1 MKKIV
6 LTMAV
11 LALLEDIANGH
22 IRRERIFRERE
33 DLLANDDDWLMSR
46 FRFPRPVLLELCAE
60 LRPALERHTARSQG
74 LSVPTQVLTTLG
86 FLATGAFQREL
97 ADRSG
102 VCQSTLSRAMPAV
115 WDGIIRMSS
124 SMVGNRLEAGTV
136 RDGWLLGDRGYPL
149 RTWLMTPLTN
159 PNTDQERRYNDLHSR
174 TRIIVERAISLL
186 KGRWRCLDRS
196 GGMLLYRPEKVCHIV
211 MACGVLHNVAH
222 RHGIPLPEQHNP
234 PLEEPDAGPVN
245 CNPPRGAIR
254 ARQNVISSM

>member
-1 MKKIV
+1 MHIWGLCTSKYHV
-6 LTMAV
+6 SLTCSVFTSVKAGV
-11 LALLEDIANGH
+11 KLE
-22 IRRERIFRERE
+22 
-33 DLLANDDDWLMSR
+33 MS
-46 FRFPRPVLLELCAE
+46 
-60 LRPALERHTARSQG
+60 
-74 LSVPTQVLTTLG
+74 
-86 FLATGAFQREL
+86 
-97 ADRSG
+97 
-102 VCQSTLSRAMPAV
+102 PAV
-115 WDGIIRMSS
+115 HFCIHSLCGFYVVHCIL
-124 SMVGNRLEAGTV
+124 RLHLT
-136 RDGWLLGDRGYPL
+136 LGDRGYPL

-174 TRIIVERAISLL
+174 TRIIVERAIGLL